1 MLLNSPLFFYFD
13 KIAVLCNNI
22 TYMFKEEI

>member
-1 MLLNSPLFFYFD
+1 MLLYSSLFFYFD

-22 TYMFKEEI
+22 PYTFKEEI

>member
-1 MLLNSPLFFYFD
+1 MFLNSPLFFYFD

-22 TYMFKEEI
+22 PYTFKEEI

>member
-1 MLLNSPLFFYFD
+1 MLLNSLLFFYSD

-22 TYMFKEEI
+22 PYTFKEEI